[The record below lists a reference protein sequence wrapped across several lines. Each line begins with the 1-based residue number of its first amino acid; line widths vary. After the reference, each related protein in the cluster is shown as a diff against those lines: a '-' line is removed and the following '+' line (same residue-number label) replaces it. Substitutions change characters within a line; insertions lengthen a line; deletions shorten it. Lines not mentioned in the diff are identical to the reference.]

1 MLCCHSARPGQV
13 GELSR
18 KKSNEVQQGIVQSSI
33 YLYLYHMH
41 QCRLGSDVLGKK
53 KKKKLSEKDEG
64 VLEDKRL
71 AMIQQCALVAKDN
84 GILECVKKAMGNKSR
99 EVILH
104 FCSVPVRSYLQ
115 YHIHF

>member
-1 MLCCHSARPGQV
+1 MCW
-13 GELSR
+13 E
-18 KKSNEVQQGIVQSSI
+18 
-33 YLYLYHMH
+33 
-41 QCRLGSDVLGKK
+41 KK
-53 KKKKLSEKDEG
+53 KKKSSAEKDEG

>member
-1 MLCCHSARPGQV
+1 MKP
-13 GELSR
+13 ELKINISCIEIHTR
-18 KKSNEVQQGIVQSSI
+18 KKERHISSA
-33 YLYLYHMH
+33 HKD
-41 QCRLGSDVLGKK
+41 QRVLVD
-53 KKKKLSEKDEG
+53 S
-64 VLEDKRL
+64 RL